1 VPTRRPRI
9 PLPPSTIRS
18 ARLPYWAVALTALFL
33 FACSDGTSPER
44 GGDDQLT
51 LSVRVHLLQDAG
63 VPSLNTSLS
72 DSEVRTLF
80 DGANGIWEQ
89 GDVVWQIESIVR
101 EEPHNGEDFARALRG
116 ELPLTPALVASLL
129 PADQLL
135 DGGWDVYFVRD
146 FGGLVGGIYIS
157 GGGVSP
163 AVISSE
169 VDPTGLRDLAGSGPR
184 ILAHELGHSL
194 SLFHVA
200 CSDAGNLMA
209 PGCPRGQRTQL
220 TTGQVDMARLQAST
234 GHPFGN

>member
-1 VPTRRPRI
+1 MGRSI

-44 GGDDQLT
+44 GDDGQLT
-51 LSVRVHLLQDAG
+51 LSVRVHLLQDAA
-63 VPSLNTSLS
+63 VSSLNTSLS
-72 DSEVRTLF
+72 DGEVRTLF
-80 DGANGIWEQ
+80 DGANRIWDQ
-89 GDVVWQIESIVR
+89 GDVVWQIESVVR
-101 EEPHNGEDFARALRG
+101 EEAHNGEDFARALRG
-116 ELPLTPALVASLL
+116 EIPLTPALVASLL
-129 PADQLL
+129 PTGQLL

-146 FGGLVGGIYIS
+146 FGGFVGGIFIS

-194 SLFHVA
+194 SLFHVP

-209 PGCPRGQRTQL
+209 PRCPLGQRTQL
-220 TTGQVDMARLQAST
+220 TAGQVDMARLQAST